1 VAKDKNMT
9 ERKELPP
16 FAFLDGHDGE
26 TDHLK
31 GRDIVMHLQSG
42 SLIEFVQDFE
52 SEPSGWVRRVPFV
65 YRDGFGVD
73 EHITAYLLACP
84 QGEPPKGVIN
94 EAVKWYCRYIDREDG
109 NIATGEAAR
118 MN

>member
-1 VAKDKNMT
+1 MT
-9 ERKELPP
+9 ERKDLPP

-31 GRDIVMHLQSG
+31 GRDIVLHLQSG

-52 SEPSGWVRRVPFV
+52 GEPSGWVRRVPFV
-65 YRDGFGVD
+65 HRDGFGVD